1 MKSSKLKNKVNKTE
15 SVDDLIKY
23 KKQRILVVKVNK
35 NCKTGF
41 FANFIWMALRNKSM
55 IVMIEL

>member
-41 FANFIWMALRNKSM
+41 FANFI
-55 IVMIEL
+55 